1 MIFAKEKIFFKEN
14 QSFYLIDIQLFINS
28 LRARAFHIRKKA
40 VFGTFQNFFLKKFCS
55 SEKRFYNS
63 HVLESQT
70 NGKQVRRKT
79 NKKIDSKKTELK
91 NRKAKTA
98 ESEKQKAL
106 FVGNLFLRLGKSK
119 IRLFALERLNRV
131 LNNHTEQDYKPM

>member
-1 MIFAKEKIFFKEN
+1 M
-14 QSFYLIDIQLFINS
+14 IDIQLFINC

-131 LNNHTEQDYKPM
+131 LNNHTEQDYRPM

>member
-1 MIFAKEKIFFKEN
+1 LQRKNFFQRK
-14 QSFYLIDIQLFINS
+14 SFFFYFIDIQLFTNS

-40 VFGTFQNFFLKKFCS
+40 VFGTFQIFFLKKFCS

-79 NKKIDSKKTELK
+79 NKKIDSKK
-91 NRKAKTA
+91 
-98 ESEKQKAL
+98 Q
-106 FVGNLFLRLGKSK
+106 KSK
-119 IRLFALERLNRV
+119 DRRERE
-131 LNNHTEQDYKPM
+131 TKSPFCGKPIFEAWKIKNSPVRFGAIK

>member
-1 MIFAKEKIFFKEN
+1 
-14 QSFYLIDIQLFINS
+14 
-28 LRARAFHIRKKA
+28 IRKKA

-79 NKKIDSKKTELK
+79 NKKIDSKKIDSKKTELK

-98 ESEKQKAL
+98 ESEKQKR
-106 FVGNLFLRLGKSK
+106 RLHESELLS
-119 IRLFALERLNRV
+119 RQRV
-131 LNNHTEQDYKPM
+131 TPETTPCAFRYA

>member
-1 MIFAKEKIFFKEN
+1 MREN
-14 QSFYLIDIQLFINS
+14 HFLYLIDIQLLIN
-28 LRARAFHIRKKA
+28 LPRVRAFHIRKRV
-40 VFGTFQNFFLKKFCS
+40 VFETIKKKFLKKFCS

-79 NKKIDSKKTELK
+79 NKKIDSKK
-91 NRKAKTA
+91 NRFKKQTDQTA
-98 ESEKQKAL
+98 ESEKQKAF

-131 LNNHTEQDYKPM
+131 LNNHTEQDYRPM

>member
-1 MIFAKEKIFFKEN
+1 LIFAKEKNFFKEN
-14 QSFYLIDIQLFINS
+14 QFFYLIDIQLFINP

-40 VFGTFQNFFLKKFCS
+40 VFGTFQIFFLKKFCS

-79 NKKIDSKKTELK
+79 NKKIDSKKQ
-91 NRKAKTA
+91 N
-98 ESEKQKAL
+98 
-106 FVGNLFLRLGKSK
+106 
-119 IRLFALERLNRV
+119 
-131 LNNHTEQDYKPM
+131 